1 MINKNSKIYIA
12 GHNGMVG
19 SAIKRKLQKKGYN
32 NLLTI
37 NKKKL
42 DLINQKK
49 TFNFLKKNKP
59 DFVILAA
66 ARVGGIISNSR
77 NKHKFLYEN
86 LQIQNN
92 IIHGSYLAGVKNF
105 FFLGSSCIYPKNSQ
119 QPIKEEYLLSGKLE
133 HTNEPYAVAKI
144 AGIKMCEAFNKQYN
158 TNYLCLM
165 PTNTYGPNDNY
176 DLLKSH
182 FFPALIRKAHECK
195 SKNKK
200 SIEVW
205 GSGKPLRELI
215 FVDDIADA
223 CIYFMTKKIKYSLV
237 NIGTG
242 KHMTIKKYINF
253 LLKKLNLKVKIK
265 FNKSRP
271 DGVYKKVLD
280 VNRAKKLGWKAK
292 INLDKGFNI
301 TYRDFLN
308 KY

>member
-1 MINKNSKIYIA
+1 MKIFLA
-12 GHNGMVG
+12 GHKGLVG
-19 SAIKRKLQKKGYN
+19 SAILRKLKKKNYKN
-32 NLLTI
+32 IITADR
-37 NKKKL
+37 KKL
-42 DLINQKK
+42 DLLNQRSVYK
-49 TFNFLKKNKP
+49 FLKKNKP
-59 DFVILAA
+59 DIVIIAA
-66 ARVGGIISNSR
+66 AKVGGILNNSR
-77 NKHKFLYEN
+77 YGADFIYEN

-92 IIHGSYLAGVKNF
+92 LINGSYINKIKKII
-105 FFLGSSCIYPKNSQ
+105 FLGSSCIYPKNSK
-119 QPIKEEYLLSGKLE
+119 QPIKEEYLLNGKLE
-133 HTNEPYAVAKI
+133 ETNEPYAISKI

-176 DLLKSH
+176 DLLDSH

-195 SKNKK
+195 LKSKK

-237 NIGTG
+237 NIGVG
-242 KHMTIKKYINF
+242 KDMTIKKYVNF

-265 FNKSRP
+265 FNTSRP
-271 DGVYKKVLD
+271 DGVYRKVLN
-280 VNRAKKLGWKAK
+280 VKRAKKLGWKAK
-292 INLDKGFNI
+292 INLDKGFDI
-301 TYRDFLN
+301 TYRDFLK

>member
-1 MINKNSKIYIA
+1 MKIYLA
-12 GHNGMVG
+12 GHTGLVG
-19 SAIKRKLQKKGYN
+19 SAILRKLKEKKYNKIITASRKKLNLLDQKKV
-32 NLLTI
+32 
-37 NKKKL
+37 NK
-42 DLINQKK
+42 
-49 TFNFLKKNKP
+49 FLKRNKP
-59 DFVILAA
+59 DVVIIAA
-66 ARVGGIISNSR
+66 AKVGGVLNNYTYRADFI
-77 NKHKFLYEN
+77 YEN

-92 IIHGSYLAGVKNF
+92 LIYSSYINKVKKLI
-105 FFLGSSCIYPKNSQ
+105 FLGSSCIYPKNSQ

-223 CIYFMTKKIKYSLV
+223 CIYFMNKKNKYSLI

-242 KHMTIKKYINF
+242 KDFTIKKYVNF
-253 LLKKLNLKVKIK
+253 LLKKLNLNIKIK
-265 FNKSRP
+265 FNKSKP
-271 DGVYKKVLD
+271 DGVFRKVLD
-280 VNRAKKLGWKAK
+280 VKRAKKLGWKAK
-292 INLDKGFNI
+292 INLNQGFDI
-301 TYRDFLN
+301 TYRDFLK